1 MGSSISNPGAGEP
14 ERPEV
19 VNNPKPDEAELQ
31 KQARQTVF
39 LAGWLWTASIHVY
52 KKTYFSYVFSL
63 CSEIWY
69 AV

>member
-31 KQARQTVF
+31 KQARQENP
-39 LAGWLWTASIHVY
+39 GWLVVDCINSCVMCTKNHM
-52 KKTYFSYVFSL
+52 FSMFFL
-63 CSEIWY
+63 MQ
-69 AV
+69 